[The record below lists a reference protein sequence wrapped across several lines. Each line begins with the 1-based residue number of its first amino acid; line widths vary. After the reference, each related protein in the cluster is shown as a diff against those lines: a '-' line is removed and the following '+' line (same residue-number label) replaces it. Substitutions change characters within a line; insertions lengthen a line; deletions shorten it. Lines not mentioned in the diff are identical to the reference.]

1 MASFGGGR
9 AERRRRWCSCLEV
22 IVGVS
27 DVEEAEGSSVSKDQ
41 VGLESRASTS
51 SFERVGRVV
60 WKLRVRQ
67 RERCGRSVRGVILC
81 DREVAAWVER
91 VDVL

>member
-9 AERRRRWCSCLEV
+9 AERRRRWCSCFEV

-27 DVEEAEGSSVSKDQ
+27 EVEEAEGSSVSRDQ
-41 VGLESRASTS
+41 VGFERRASTS

-60 WKLRVRQ
+60 
-67 RERCGRSVRGVILC
+67 
-81 DREVAAWVER
+81 
-91 VDVL
+91 

>member
-27 DVEEAEGSSVSKDQ
+27 EEEADEGSSVSRDQ
-41 VGLESRASTS
+41 VGFERRLSTS
-51 SFERVGRVV
+51 SFEKAGRVV
-60 WKLRVRQ
+60 
-67 RERCGRSVRGVILC
+67 
-81 DREVAAWVER
+81 
-91 VDVL
+91 